1 MSRIYFLLGGARS
14 GKSTFGEKLA
24 LSLSKRVAYLATAK
38 ITDVEMGKRVL
49 QHKQRRPE
57 GWKTYEFEGQRIKN
71 VDIDN
76 IFTDIELEKIDTIL
90 IDCITNLLFRI
101 IDWYDLG
108 DKEIVSGKI
117 EKKIK
122 AEVESFFNNFLDRL
136 KKSNLNVII
145 VSNEIGLG
153 VVPAF
158 PLGRVFRDLMGVVNR
173 ELAEIAD
180 EVYFFVA
187 GLKQRLK

>member
-24 LSLSKRVAYLATAK
+24 ISFSNRVAYLATAK
-38 ITDVEMGKRVL
+38 ITDVEMKKRVL
-49 QHKQRRPE
+49 QHKQRRPG
-57 GWKTYEFEGQRIKN
+57 GWKTYEFEGQQIKN

-101 IDWYDLG
+101 IDRYDLS
-108 DKEIVSGKI
+108 DKEIISSKI
-117 EKKIK
+117 EKEIK
-122 AEVESFFNNFLDRL
+122 AEVESFFNNFLGRL

-158 PLGRVFRDLMGVVNR
+158 PLGRVFRDLAGVVNR
-173 ELAEIAD
+173 EIAEMAD